1 MSGAMKKF
9 SGGLMADIHRGIG
22 NVKESNSP

>member
-9 SGGLMADIHRGIG
+9 SGQVMVDIHRGIG
-22 NVKESNSP
+22 SVKEMKAP